1 MPSSYN
7 SQDTPVLKF
16 IDDMKTHNTNA
27 TKSVSGFAER
37 RAKNLML
44 VTQDYSDLEL
54 LGLVIK
60 DRRVFD
66 STSNFGMDD
75 FMLLIAEGV
84 PDENLLIEV
93 LKRKKLHNYLTLL
106 HPNASN
112 TLSIDE
118 IIKEIEIR
126 NLRNQLTKIDRLRI
140 AQAASPELP
149 ASQIHRK
156 MDK

>member
-1 MPSSYN
+1 MPSCYN
-7 SQDTPVLKF
+7 SQDTPELKF
-16 IDDMKTHNTNA
+16 IDDMKTHDTIPIP
-27 TKSVSGFAER
+27 SGFAER

-44 VTQDYSDLEL
+44 ATQDYSDMEL
-54 LGLVIK
+54 LALVIK

-66 STSNFGMDD
+66 STSNLGVDD
-75 FMLLIAEGV
+75 FMLLIAEGL

-93 LKRKKLHNYLTLL
+93 LKRKKLHTYLTLL
-106 HPNASN
+106 H
-112 TLSIDE
+112 SIDE

-140 AQAASPELP
+140 AQAAAPELA